1 MMKLLM
7 MLCQLSYDVVANV
20 AGIRTRNPHVNNVVP
35 PAFVAILHDD
45 VTTRSKKRFFLSYNL
60 TSSVAAGETRTRDL
74 RSMISVT
81 DALPCSSSSIR
92 HRLLRAKFIA
102 SATRSTP
109 DLSPPQLM
117 EEMGFEPIGP
127 CTPNQRSPT
136 SRIASGSERCS
147 IKPLRSLPL
156 AILMRIQRAFGRPTR
171 VVETFRVTVEWM

>member
-1 MMKLLM
+1 MKLLM

-45 VTTRSKKRFFLSYNL
+45 VTTRSKKRFFLSYNP

-92 HRLLRAKFIA
+92 HRLLRAKFIS
-102 SATRSTP
+102 SAKRSEP
-109 DLSPPQLM
+109 NLSPPQLM
-117 EEMGFEPIGP
+117 EEMGVEPIVF
-127 CTPNQRSPT
+127 CTPNQHSPT
-136 SRIASGSERCS
+136 FSNASGSERGS
-147 IKPLRSLPL
+147 IESLRLLQL
-156 AILMRIQRAFGRPTR
+156 AVLTRIQRAFGRPTR
-171 VVETFRVTVEWM
+171 VIETFRVPVEWM